1 MQRAL
6 CIKILIVVAVLTI
19 PDYRFP
25 TALFAQLT
33 TSSTEILSANLFDDT
48 ILVKYKETVLATNDP
63 VQRERKITELSARL
77 HSQYGMTPITTLRI
91 FGIQRLRLGPGQTI
105 DSAIAALVR
114 DPAVEYAERNYRV
127 VPLATPQTPPPTEME
142 WTSGLLWGLV
152 KIGMKNAWGFS
163 TGGAVDIVVAV
174 IDSGIDNTNFDLRSK
189 YVD

>member
-91 FGIQRLRLGPGQTI
+91 FGIQRRRLGPGQTI
-105 DSAIAALVR
+105 DKCDCSTSESIRRPSTLSGTIEVVR
-114 DPAVEYAERNYRV
+114 MGNPTNI
-127 VPLATPQTPPPTEME
+127 LLPPKWS
-142 WTSGLLWGLV
+142 WTSGLSLG
-152 KIGMKNAWGFS
+152 
-163 TGGAVDIVVAV
+163 TGYG
-174 IDSGIDNTNFDLRSK
+174 SG
-189 YVD
+189 